1 MVQNIYITWVF
12 PTIFLTKLY
21 LQRRNELGGQFAVQ
35 LGRYVY
41 MLNIHFCS
49 VLLSLQLYSTHIVVL
64 AVVGNAASAIVV

>member
-12 PTIFLTKLY
+12 PTIFLTELY

-41 MLNIHFCS
+41 MFNIHFCS
-49 VLLSLQLYSTHIVVL
+49 VLLSSQLYLTHVVVL
-64 AVVGNAASAIVV
+64 AVVGNTAFAIVV